1 LSDIPLRKADIDGR
15 RSQASG
21 SLPGNEQVMTIVCT
35 RCIMDTTD
43 PEIVFDAGG
52 VCNHCHRYETV
63 ARQRMIPPA
72 QRKERL
78 DQLVT
83 EIKWAGR
90 RRPYDCII
98 GVSGGVDST
107 YVAWVVKN
115 LGLRPLAVH
124 LDNGWNSELAVA
136 NIEKTLKTLGI
147 DLYTHVIDW
156 EEFRDLQTSFLK
168 ASTPDGEVPTDH
180 AIFALLYKIAAK
192 QGLKHIIIGTNVV
205 SEAILPEKW
214 GYGYFD
220 WSYVKDVHRRF
231 GSTRLS
237 TYPHFSLLDLFYYV
251 FLRRI
256 RMVSILNF
264 IDYNKQQAMG
274 ILQKQ
279 LGWVYYGG
287 KHYESI
293 YTRFYQA
300 YLLPRKFDID
310 KRKAHYSNL
319 ILSGQMSRPEAL
331 EAMKAPVYPK
341 ELLQEDRQYA
351 IKKLNLDEKSF
362 AAIMAL
368 PKRTFL
374 DYKNNHDVFAFA
386 KRLVNS
392 SRRLIG

>member
-1 LSDIPLRKADIDGR
+1 
-15 RSQASG
+15 
-21 SLPGNEQVMTIVCT
+21 
-35 RCIMDTTD
+35 MDTTD
-43 PEIVFDAGG
+43 PDIVFDSAG

-63 ARQRMIPPA
+63 ASQRMIAPE
-72 QRKERL
+72 QRKGRL

-83 EIKWAGR
+83 EIKRTGR
-90 RRPYDCII
+90 GKPYDCVI

-107 YVAWVVKN
+107 YVAWVVKD

-136 NIEKTLKTLGI
+136 NIEKTLNGLGI
-147 DLYTHVIDW
+147 DLFTHVIDW
-156 EEFRDLQTSFLK
+156 EEFRDLQISFLK

-180 AIFALLYKIAAK
+180 AIFALLYKLAAK
-192 QGLKHIIIGTNVV
+192 HGLKHIITGTNVI

-220 WSYVKDVHRRF
+220 WSYVKDIHRRF
-231 GSTRLS
+231 GTARLS
-237 TYPHFSLLDLFYYV
+237 TYPHFSLIDLFYYV

-264 IDYNKQQAMG
+264 IDYNKKQAMSV
-274 ILQKQ
+274 LQKE

-287 KHYESI
+287 KHYESL

-300 YLLPRKFDID
+300 YLLPRKFNID

-319 ILSGQMSRPEAL
+319 ILSGQMGRSEAL
-331 EAMKAPVYPK
+331 EAMKEPVYPK
-341 ELLQEDRQYA
+341 DLLEEDREYA
-351 IKKLNLDEKSF
+351 IKKLNLDQRSF
-362 AAIMAL
+362 EDIMTL
-368 PKRTFL
+368 PKKTFL
-374 DYKNNHDVFAFA
+374 DYKNNREVFTLA

>member
-1 LSDIPLRKADIDGR
+1 
-15 RSQASG
+15 
-21 SLPGNEQVMTIVCT
+21 
-35 RCIMDTTD
+35 MDTTD
-43 PEIVFDAGG
+43 PDIVFDAAG
-52 VCNHCHRYETV
+52 VCNHCHRYEMV
-63 ARQRMIPPA
+63 ASQRLIPPD
-72 QRKERL
+72 QRKGRL
-78 DQLVT
+78 DQLIAD
-83 EIKWAGR
+83 IKRTGR
-90 RRPYDCII
+90 GKPYDCVI

-107 YVAWVVKN
+107 YVAWIVRQM
-115 LGLRPLAVH
+115 GLRPLAVH
-124 LDNGWNSELAVA
+124 LDNGWDSELAVA
-136 NIEKTLKTLGI
+136 NIAKTLNKLGI
-147 DLYTHVIDW
+147 DLFTHVIDW
-156 EEFRDLQTSFLK
+156 EEFRDLQLSFLK

-180 AIFALLYKIAAK
+180 AIFALLYMVAAK
-192 QGLKHIIIGTNVV
+192 QGLKHVITGTNVI

-220 WSYVKDVHRRF
+220 WSYVRDVHRRF
-231 GSTRLS
+231 GTARLS
-237 TYPHFSLLDLFYYV
+237 TYPHFSLAELFYYV

-264 IDYNKQQAMG
+264 IDYNKKQAMG
-274 ILQKQ
+274 VLEKE

-331 EAMKAPVYPK
+331 EAMKEEVYPK
-341 ELLQEDRQYA
+341 DLLDQDREYA

-362 AAIMAL
+362 ENIMAS
-368 PKRTFL
+368 PKKTFL
-374 DYKNNHDVFAFA
+374 DYKNNRDVFTFA
-386 KRLVNS
+386 KGLVNS